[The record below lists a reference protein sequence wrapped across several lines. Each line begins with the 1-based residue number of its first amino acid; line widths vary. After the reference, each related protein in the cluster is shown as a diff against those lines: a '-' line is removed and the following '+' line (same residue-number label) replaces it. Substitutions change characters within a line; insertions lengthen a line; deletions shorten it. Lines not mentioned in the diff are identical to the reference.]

1 MANLTITN
9 LDTGSVVLSNGQFDD
24 ETLNLSGAAA
34 VAEGTIL
41 ARDSVSGKLVLFVP
55 GGSVIKAT
63 GDETFNLDPG
73 DAFIMDVDDVGN
85 ATTTFDA
92 ASATIADTTTYT
104 GGTAASI
111 TDTTTYPVADQ
122 VGLTSIVTQT
132 DAVNGTTVTTVT
144 FGTATTALE
153 IAAGFAEQVPHISA
167 VVTGGQVV
175 LTTDEVG
182 ADCSISVAA
191 GTGGLTWAA
200 PVAGAGGLADQDGLT
215 SVITLSGGPFAGV
228 AQTVTFASVGSVPVT
243 ELYQIAAQMA
253 AQLVGCSVSTSGG
266 QLLITHDGA
275 GTDMDIAA
283 AAGTGALTWAA
294 STAGTGDV
302 ADIDAVTA
310 AEVKARIEADTTA
323 TVTLVGDS
331 AVIKG
336 TTELDFIS
344 GTALTKLG
352 LSVETLTAN
361 ENGIPKALITYD
373 LAGANGDNAIRALL
387 SGEVKADRLVIAD
400 GSTVTAA
407 IKDQLRDY
415 GGIVALTTRQLAE
428 LDNQ

>member
-1 MANLTITN
+1 MASLVITN
-9 LDTGSVVLSNGQFDD
+9 NDVGSVVLANGEFDD
-24 ETLNLSGAAA
+24 ETLTLSGAQT
-34 VAEGTIL
+34 VVDGTIL
-41 ARDSVSGKLVLFVP
+41 ARDSVSLKLVPFVP

-63 GDETFNLDPG
+63 GDETFNLDPA
-73 DAFIMDVDDVGN
+73 DAFIMDVDNVGN

-111 TDTTTYPVADQ
+111 TDTTTYAVADQ

-153 IAAGFAEQVPHISA
+153 IAADFAEQVPHISA

-175 LTTDEVG
+175 LATDEVG

-215 SVITLSGGPFAGV
+215 SIITLTGGPFTGV
-228 AQTVTFASVGSVPVT
+228 AQTVTFAAVSSVPVT
-243 ELYQIAAQMA
+243 ELVQIAAQMA
-253 AQLVGCSVSTSGG
+253 AQLDGCSVAISGG

-275 GTDMDIAA
+275 GTGMAIVA

-294 STAGTGDV
+294 PTAGTGDV

-310 AEVKARIEADTTA
+310 AEVKTRIEADTTA
-323 TVTLVGDS
+323 TVTLVGDA

-336 TTELDFIS
+336 LVELDFIS
-344 GTALTKLG
+344 GTALAKLG

-361 ENGIPKALITYD
+361 QNGIPKAVLVD
-373 LAGANGDNAIRALL
+373 DFVGANGDNAIRPLL
-387 SGEVKADRLVIAD
+387 KGTVRSSRLVISD
-400 GSTVTAA
+400 GSSLTVA
-407 IKDQLRDY
+407 IEDQLRDY
-415 GGIVALTTRQLAE
+415 SIIPIDTRQLAD